1 MQPGQGPLKPN
12 ALCSA
17 VGYALSHISPTD
29 VPFQARVKTTMCR
42 ACLSQP
48 PEVLVNDDYGPK
60 IDVWAIGESGL
71 RLDDGRLGGGARVI
85 VALSLMAALF
95 QICAAS
101 SSMSSG
107 ELVHERCLMCEM
119 ASGRPMF
126 PGKTSADQLW
136 LTMLTL
142 GPLPPRLSNL
152 MAEDPSYDC
161 IKWTGTGSRMAV
173 HKLSQARALL
183 SLITALPSGREA
195 VNPEFKLCRACLQG
209 LRAAILLPAQCP
221 LCCTISTAR
230 FRECSRRQVDLQE
243 VTGSSHNTGY
253 LLVPA
258 CCRYQASRNRPLWSS
273 ASLTS
278 LMSSWKWSKVS
289 EGKKGEGREGKARKA

>member
-107 ELVHERCLMCEM
+107 EL
-119 ASGRPMF
+119 
-126 PGKTSADQLW
+126 
-136 LTMLTL
+136 
-142 GPLPPRLSNL
+142 
-152 MAEDPSYDC
+152 
-161 IKWTGTGSRMAV
+161 
-173 HKLSQARALL
+173 
-183 SLITALPSGREA
+183 
-195 VNPEFKLCRACLQG
+195 
-209 LRAAILLPAQCP
+209 
-221 LCCTISTAR
+221 
-230 FRECSRRQVDLQE
+230 
-243 VTGSSHNTGY
+243 
-253 LLVPA
+253 
-258 CCRYQASRNRPLWSS
+258 
-273 ASLTS
+273 
-278 LMSSWKWSKVS
+278 
-289 EGKKGEGREGKARKA
+289 